1 MKTPSSHLFDLVQSL
16 TKAQKRYIRVQ
27 AGSKGKDYL
36 DLMDALLKQTD
47 FDEQKLIQ
55 DNKGSKFLKYLA
67 VNKQYLYELLLRYL
81 AQFGEKS
88 IEDKIYERISGA
100 NILLKKGMFAASL
113 KELKKG
119 QKLARKYESFEMLL
133 LLSNIEKRIYS
144 IQEYQ
149 PKDEKY
155 IEEQHKDETS
165 ILEQLKN
172 TADHSYLNQKI
183 NQFQLRFQKIQT
195 QEHSHYI
202 DPLIQSPLLK
212 SIDLA
217 TNFKS
222 KIHYTQANAT
232 YNFMSGNIEEAYNF
246 NKQFLNLLEE
256 NPHFLKIYAERY
268 LGTLNNML
276 IDSLSIGNYDTLEDG
291 LNRLIQTTKLKAF
304 SHIKNIESRVFRQR
318 YLLLLN
324 WCLGQK
330 DFEKALKWIPEIEQ
344 GLELHAKNI
353 EKHHRITF
361 YYLNA
366 YLLFLNKH
374 FDEALNWCIDILNE
388 SKEDVVKEIF
398 YFARILNLLIHFEL
412 KNYDYL
418 DSLLISTPKYL
429 KSRRPL
435 YRTEKSLIQY
445 MGKVLKSVDKKEKL
459 ELTEQF
465 SQELQEIIKD
475 PKERRVFNYI
485 DLNHW
490 ISN

>member
-1 MKTPSSHLFDLVQSL
+1 MKAASAFLFDLVKSL
-16 TKAQKRYIRVQ
+16 TKAQKRYIKVQ
-27 AGSKGKDYL
+27 SGSKGKDYL
-36 DLMDALLKQTD
+36 DLLDALLEQNEYN
-47 FDEQKLIQ
+47 EQKLIK
-55 DNKGSKFLKYLA
+55 DNQGAKFLKYLA
-67 VNKQYLYELLLRYL
+67 VNKQYLYELILRNL
-81 AQFGEKS
+81 AQFSKKS
-88 IEDKIYERISGA
+88 VEDKVYQKISAA
-100 NILLKKGMFAASL
+100 NILIEKGMFAASL
-113 KELKKG
+113 TALNKG
-119 QKLARKYESFEMLL
+119 QKLARKYELFEMLL
-133 LLSNIEKRIYS
+133 LLSNIEKRLFS
-144 IQEYQ
+144 SPQNR
-149 PKDEKY
+149 PKDDKY
-155 IEEQHKDETS
+155 IEDKYGDEKL

-172 TADHSYLNQKI
+172 TSDYWYLTQKI
-183 NQFQLRFQKIQT
+183 NQFQLQFQKVQT
-195 QEHSHYI
+195 PEHKEYI
-202 DPLIQSPLLK
+202 NPIIQSPLLK
-212 SIDLA
+212 SIAHA

-222 KIHYTQANAT
+222 KISFFQANAT
-232 YNFMSGNIEEAYNF
+232 YNFMSGNIQKAYDF

-276 IDSLSIGNYDTLEDG
+276 IDSLSIGNYDTLDEG
-291 LNRLIQTTKLKAF
+291 LNKLIQTTKLKAF
-304 SHIKNIESRVFRQR
+304 NHIKNIEARVFRQR

-324 WCLGQK
+324 WCIGQK
-330 DFEKALKWIPEIEQ
+330 DFEKALEWIPEIEQ
-344 GLELHAKNI
+344 GLKLHETKI

-366 YLLFLNKH
+366 YLLFVNQH
-374 FDEALNWCIDILNE
+374 FAEALYWCNHILNE

-429 KSRRPL
+429 KARRPL

-445 MGKVLKSVDKKEKL
+445 MGKILKSVDKKDKL

>member
-1 MKTPSSHLFDLVQSL
+1 MKTPSTHLFDLVHSL
-16 TKAQKRYIRVQ
+16 TKAQKRYIKVQ

-36 DLMDALLKQTD
+36 DLMDAILVQTVYN
-47 FDEQKLIQ
+47 EQKLIQ
-55 DNKGSKFLKYLA
+55 DNNGSKFIKYLA
-67 VNKQYLYELLLRYL
+67 VNKQYLYDLLLKYL

-100 NILLKKGMFAASL
+100 NILLKKGMFIASL

-144 IQEYQ
+144 IQQYQ
-149 PKDEKY
+149 PKDELY
-155 IEEQHKDETS
+155 IEEQYNDETS
-165 ILEQLKN
+165 VLKELKN
-172 TADHSYLNQKI
+172 TADYSYLNQKI

-195 QEHSHYI
+195 QEHKAFMETF
-202 DPLIQSPLLK
+202 IQSPLLK
-212 SIDLA
+212 SIDRA

-222 KIHYTQANAT
+222 KIHFTQANAT
-232 YNFMSGNIEEAYNF
+232 YNFMSGNIQEAYNF

-276 IDSLSIGNYDTLEDG
+276 IDSLSVGNYDTLDEG

-304 SHIKNIESRVFRQR
+304 SHIKNIEARVFRQR

-330 DFEKALKWIPEIEQ
+330 DFQKALQLIPEIEK
-344 GLELHAKNI
+344 GLARHKKNI

-374 FDEALNWCIDILNE
+374 FAEALNWCNEILNE

-412 KNYDYL
+412 KNFDYL
-418 DSLLISTPKYL
+418 EFLLISTPKYL
-429 KSRRPL
+429 KARRPL

-445 MGKVLKSVDKKEKL
+445 MGKVLKSVDKKDKL
-459 ELTEQF
+459 ELTVKF
-465 SQELQEIIKD
+465 SQELKEITKD

>member
-1 MKTPSSHLFDLVQSL
+1 MKTPSSHLFDLVHSL
-16 TKAQKRYIRVQ
+16 TKAQKRYIKVQ

-36 DLMDALLKQTD
+36 DLMDAILAQSVY
-47 FDEQKLIQ
+47 DEQKLIE
-55 DNKGSKFLKYLA
+55 DNKASNFLKYLA

-88 IEDKIYERISGA
+88 IEDKIYEKISGA
-100 NILLKKGMFAASL
+100 NILLKRGMFAASL
-113 KELKKG
+113 KEAKKG

-133 LLSNIEKRIYS
+133 LLLNIEKRIFS
-144 IQEYQ
+144 IQQYQ
-149 PKDEKY
+149 PKDEQY
-155 IEEQHKDETS
+155 IEEQYEDEKDV
-165 ILEQLKN
+165 LEELKN
-172 TADHSYLNQKI
+172 TADYSYVNQKI

-195 QEHSHYI
+195 PEHKEF
-202 DPLIQSPLLK
+202 LETFIQSPLLK
-212 SIDLA
+212 NIDRA

-222 KIHYTQANAT
+222 KINFLQANAT
-232 YNFMSGNIEEAYNF
+232 YNFMSGNIQNAYNF

-276 IDSLSIGNYDTLEDG
+276 IDSLSIGNYDTLDEG

-304 SHIKNIESRVFRQR
+304 NHIKNIEARVFRQR

-330 DFEKALKWIPEIEQ
+330 DFEKALQLIPEIKQ
-344 GLELHAKNI
+344 GLELHEKNI

-374 FDEALNWCIDILNE
+374 FDAALNWCNNILNE

-398 YFARILNLLIHFEL
+398 YFTRILNLLIHFEL
-412 KNYDYL
+412 TNYDYL
-418 DSLLISTPKYL
+418 ESLLISTPKYL
-429 KSRRPL
+429 KARRPL
-435 YRTEKSLIQY
+435 YRTEKSLIHY
-445 MGKVLKSVDKKEKL
+445 LGKVLRAVDKKERAKL
-459 ELTEQF
+459 SVQF
-465 SQELQEIIKD
+465 NQELESLIED
-475 PKERRVFNYI
+475 PKEKRVFNYI
-485 DLNHW
+485 DLRHW
-490 ISN
+490 VSK